1 MQEKQILLD
10 YLSQNGFSNESA
22 TLYVNSLLKNPEE
35 PTGLKISAILNSVK
49 FTLKLN
55 TPELKTL
62 ELTEPVKIHRINPLS
77 NILDDFIDGK
87 LNEDEV
93 NQLITQFDNIKKQY
107 NTK

>member
-1 MQEKQILLD
+1 MQEKQILID

-35 PTGLKISAILNSVK
+35 PTGLKISAILNIIK

-77 NILDDFIDGK
+77 NLLDDFIDGK

>member
-1 MQEKQILLD
+1 MDFQMKVH
-10 YLSQNGFSNESA
+10 

-35 PTGLKISAILNSVK
+35 PKGLKISAILNTIK

-55 TPELKTL
+55 TSELKTL

-77 NILDDFIDGK
+77 NLLDDFIDGK

-93 NQLITQFDNIKKQY
+93 NQLIMQFDNIKKQY